1 VSLRLRVFLGMTA
14 MLAATLVLGWGVTTG
29 GVLRPFFG
37 QLEKERIDVAMHM
50 ARRVESSEDP
60 RRAVKKLQEEFGVDA
75 RLGRR
80 PPRSMVHR
88 ARVVKRDG
96 REILVL
102 RSPGSPIAVPL
113 DDGPRRPW
121 LMVTF
126 PADLDAPGRKVGL
139 GLIVLLGLAVVGA
152 LGTSR
157 WMLRPLEVARD
168 AMRRVADGDL
178 SHRAPAG
185 GDAAGQMGETFNRM
199 AEQVE
204 GLVRGQRDLMAAVS
218 HELRTPLTRMRLQL
232 ALLRDDEGRADPAR
246 IAELEADISAVDGL
260 VGELLESARL
270 DQGVMA
276 LHLEETD
283 LGVLCAEALG
293 AAELSDRPVVFAV
306 PDGLNAVL
314 DRRRVLRVLTNLLSN
329 VVRYTP
335 ADAELTLSG
344 EIVDEHVL
352 LRVADRGPG
361 VAPEDLSRL
370 FDPFFRAE
378 ASRSRATGGLGLGLM
393 LVRQIAEA
401 HGGSVRAEERAGGG
415 LSVSV
420 LLPGDLAEG
429 RAER

>member
-1 VSLRLRVFLGMTA
+1 MSLRLRVFGGMA
-14 MLAATLVLGWGVTTG
+14 ALLAATLLLGWGITTG

-37 QLEKERIDVAMHM
+37 QLVEERVDVAMHM
-50 ARRVESSEDP
+50 ARQVEASEDP
-60 RRAVKKLQEEFGVDA
+60 RRTVNQLQRELGVDA

-88 ARVVKRDG
+88 ARVLERDG

-102 RSPGSPIAVPL
+102 RAPGSPIAVPL
-113 DDGPRRPW
+113 DDGPRRGW
-121 LMVTF
+121 LMITF
-126 PADLDAPGRKVGL
+126 PADLDAPGRKVGV
-139 GLIVLLGLAVVGA
+139 GLLLLLVLAVLGA

-157 WMLRPLEVARD
+157 WMLRPLELARD

-232 ALLRDDEGRADPAR
+232 ELLRDAEGGADPAR
-246 IAELEADISAVDGL
+246 LQALEADITAVDVL

-276 LHLEETD
+276 LRLAPAD
-283 LGVLCAEALG
+283 VAAMGAEALG
-293 AAELSDRPVVFAV
+293 AIDLGDRPVVFSV
-306 PDGLNAVL
+306 PAGLVVVL
-314 DRRRVLRVLTNLLSN
+314 DRRRVLRVLVNLLSN
-329 VVRYTP
+329 AARYTP
-335 ADAELTLSG
+335 ADAELTLAAG
-344 EIVDEHVL
+344 VEGGW
-352 LRVADRGPG
+352 LRLQVADRGPG
-361 VAPEDLSRL
+361 VAPADRARL

-401 HGGSVRAEERAGGG
+401 HGGRVEAEAREGGG

-420 LLPGDLAEG
+420 WLPMGLAEG
-429 RAER
+429 VAER

>member
-1 VSLRLRVFLGMTA
+1 
-14 MLAATLVLGWGVTTG
+14 MLAATLVLGWGITTG

-37 QLEKERIDVAMHM
+37 QLVQERVDVALHM
-50 ARRVESSEDP
+50 ARQVEASEDP
-60 RRAVKKLQEEFGVDA
+60 RRTVNKLQKELGVDA

-88 ARVVKRDG
+88 ARVVEREG

-102 RSPGSPIAVPL
+102 RAPGSPIAVPL
-113 DDGPRRPW
+113 EDASRRGW
-121 LMVTF
+121 LMITF
-126 PADLDAPGRKVGL
+126 PADLDAPGRKVGI
-139 GLIVLLGLAVVGA
+139 GLLVLLGLAVVGA

-178 SHRAPAG
+178 SHRAPSGA
-185 GDAAGQMGETFNRM
+185 DAAGQMGETFNRM

-204 GLVRGQRDLMAAVS
+204 GLVTGQRDLMAAVS

-232 ALLRDDEGRADPAR
+232 AMLRDEQGRADPAR
-246 IAELEADISAVDGL
+246 IAALEADIGAVDAL

-276 LHLEETD
+276 LLLVPTD
-283 LGVLCAEALG
+283 LGELCAEALG
-293 AAELSDRPVVFAV
+293 GVDLGDRPVVYAV
-306 PDGLNAVL
+306 PDGLVVVL
-314 DRRRVLRVLTNLLSN
+314 DRRRILRVLTNLLSN
-329 VVRYTP
+329 AVRYTP
-335 ADAELTLSG
+335 PEAEVTLAA
-344 EIVDEHVL
+344 EIVDEKL
-352 LRVADRGPG
+352 RLRVADRGPG
-361 VAPEDLSRL
+361 VAREDLPRL

-401 HGGSVRAEERAGGG
+401 HGGQVRAEARAGGG
-415 LSVSV
+415 LSVTV
-420 LLPGDLAEG
+420 ELPIDLAEG
-429 RAER
+429 RTER